1 MTKLKV
7 TILIGI
13 SCVLLLVIAFGVL
26 RSQCPSA
33 ADRANAIKLEDVEK
47 MAKGYERVKRL
58 SGLGRQLEAAPS
70 SERDRIIDAMINEL
84 DSDTQTRI
92 RALPTRGERLDAIR
106 DAIRIENEKETEA
119 SMATTKA
126 MQPHFWCR

>member
-1 MTKLKV
+1 MTKLKI

-33 ADRANAIKLEDVEK
+33 ADRANAITMEDVEK
-47 MAKGYERVKRL
+47 MAKGYERATRL
-58 SGLGRQLEAAPS
+58 SGLGRQLEASAA
-70 SERDRIIDAMINEL
+70 SERDRIIDGMINEL

-106 DAIRIENEKETEA
+106 IEIKKDSEA
-119 SMATTKA
+119 SMARTKA

>member
-13 SCVLLLVIAFGVL
+13 SFVLLLVIAFGVL

-33 ADRANAIKLEDVEK
+33 ADRANAITMEDVEK
-47 MAKGYERVKRL
+47 MAKGYERATRL
-58 SGLGRQLEAAPS
+58 SRLGRQLEAAPS
-70 SERDRIIDAMINEL
+70 SERDRIIDAMINEF

-106 DAIRIENEKETEA
+106 IEIKKDSEA
-119 SMATTKA
+119 SMARTKA